1 MPDAALPMQGRTG
14 KLDIDYQV
22 LHDAFFKFQTK
33 PDLTGLGDLYYE
45 GKEFEAMVKNA
56 KPGVLSEA
64 LQGALG
70 MSPGAPPPWLINMQR
85 YGPPP
90 SYTDLKVR
98 SLVAYAVS
106 CLPASA
112 ADICGSS
119 DTR

>member
-1 MPDAALPMQGRTG
+1 MHWHVVQGRTG

-22 LHDAFFKFQTK
+22 LHDAFFKYQTK
-33 PDLTGLGDLYYE
+33 PELTGLGDLYYE

-56 KPGVLSEA
+56 KPGVLGEV

-70 MSPGAPPPWLINMQR
+70 MAPGAPPPWLINMQR

-98 SLVAYAVS
+98 TLSVDGALQ
-106 CLPASA
+106 LN
-112 ADICGSS
+112 
-119 DTR
+119 